1 MYDVP
6 VPVKEALRDGRL
18 KKNIRFVIGEEE
30 WHEVGS
36 FETIG
41 WYSPSTSYGDDKKYT
56 IRDAKTYRFVVD
68 DADHDTYTLYIYKG
82 TDPNWRT
89 VEATSRNTWD
99 ITLIN
104 EAYAYIEIK
113 SSSGNY
119 YSQVSVQNFF
129 AYTIDNNNLV
139 SESVSIDER
148 MCSGD
153 TLKFGLCEGSSLEFQ
168 YFDFPNI
175 TGQRIQAFVDVE
187 SEEMEYSK
195 IYELKRSLYSLP
207 ADGRYKIT
215 ATSANMANIFD
226 LLFVHG
232 TTTTRME
239 FTVAQD
245 GHGEIEIP
253 NAQKG
258 DDIFL
263 DYRSGTTPTAEVF
276 QWVHKWHTIPMG
288 FFDVKKCSRQASTG
302 IIKVTAYNKLQSD
315 YLNEKANNRILQ
327 TFGFDAIMTVHD
339 IRDILLGS
347 YQIEEDVSELA
358 HPTIDPDGE
367 LVVTETVFSDL
378 GAFRFSQLYGVKS
391 PINAYRAGVNSTNT
405 DFHIVIASQH
415 PRVRY
420 ENDYIKFDA
429 YTGTLEGLEANIVAF
444 IKKVVNDAQLN
455 KSGDDVINYICQNI
469 GFQKIFSIQPG
480 YQTGYNYA
488 FSTVQWEYEE
498 AHNLPHTVVG
508 PITDK
513 RVQLLTS
520 EARLTLPDEI
530 ELNGGGGVAFRF
542 NGTAENVGS
551 YTWSTNY
558 QYYSNS
564 SMTIVAIEPCP
575 YATFSDGTT
584 YDWEIGDI
592 YAIAGWDYSALP
604 TLDKI
609 RFDPV
614 NVEEFTLRDIIS
626 AVYESIAQFGQL
638 DRITDLFSGVE
649 LNHSRLYPADN
660 LYPSDTLYP
669 DGAAASATKSMYS
682 KLWADE
688 GNVHKWRYLII
699 TYKTL
704 NENNEEVETKL
715 QRTINND
722 GTDNYNMSDN
732 WLMRNL
738 IWTAEDVGALADS
751 MVTKMQDITWFPFEM
766 WCAGLPY
773 LETGDEIEIPLGE
786 HGYTSYILQRQLKG
800 IQNLQDTYINGTLDI
815 F

>member
-18 KKNIRFVIGEEE
+18 KKNYRFVLGEEE

-41 WYSPSTSYGDDKKYT
+41 WYSPSIYYGDDKKYT
-56 IRDAKTYRFVVD
+56 IQDSKAYKFIVN

-99 ITLIN
+99 ITLTDA
-104 EAYAYIEIK
+104 AYAYVEIK
-113 SSSGNY
+113 STSGNY
-119 YSQVSVQNFF
+119 RSPVSVQNFF

-207 ADGRYKIT
+207 ADGSYKIT
-215 ATSANMANIFD
+215 ATAENMANIFA
-226 LLFVHG
+226 LFFVHG
-232 TTTTRME
+232 ATTTRME

-245 GHGEIEIP
+245 GHGEIELP
-253 NAQKG
+253 NAKRNN
-258 DDIFL
+258 DIYL
-263 DYRSGTTPTAEVF
+263 SYRTGTTPTAEVF

-288 FFDVKKCSRQASTG
+288 FFDVKNCSRQASTG

-327 TFGFDAIMTVHD
+327 TFGFDATMTVHD
-339 IRDILLGS
+339 IRDLLLDS
-347 YQIEEDVSELA
+347 YQIEEDVAVLATPHREPGEIVSEESI
-358 HPTIDPDGE
+358 T
-367 LVVTETVFSDL
+367 SDL
-378 GAFRFSQLYGVKS
+378 GAFRFSRLYGVKS
-391 PINAYRAGVNSTNT
+391 PINAYRAGVSSIST
-405 DFHIVIASQH
+405 DFHIWITSQH
-415 PRVRY
+415 PDY
-420 ENDYIKFDA
+420 EYDNTYIKFDA
-429 YTGTLEGLEANIVAF
+429 YTGTLEGLEANIVAY
-444 IKKVVNDAQLN
+444 IKKVINDAQLN
-455 KSGDDVINYICQNI
+455 RSGDDVINYICQNI
-469 GFQKIFSIQPG
+469 GFQKIFSIQP
-480 YQTGYNYA
+480 QGYNKP

-498 AHNLPHTVVG
+498 AHNLPHTVMG

-513 RVQLLTS
+513 RVQLLNGAA
-520 EARLTLPDEI
+520 EFTLPDEI
-530 ELNGGGGVAFRF
+530 AMDALGVTAFGF
-542 NGTAENVGS
+542 NGYARIIGS
-551 YTWSTNY
+551 NPPSYSTNY
-558 QYYSNS
+558 QYYLDS
-564 SMTIVAIEPCP
+564 SMTTIGLEPCP
-575 YATFSDGTT
+575 YATFSDGTQYFESDST
-584 YDWEIGDI
+584 YD
-592 YAIAGWDYSALP
+592 AIVGWDYSALP

-609 RFDPV
+609 SFDPV
-614 NVEEFTLRDIIS
+614 SVEEFTLRDIIS

-638 DRITDLFSGVE
+638 NRITDLFSGVE

-660 LYPSDTLYP
+660 LYPADTLYP

-688 GNVHKWRYLII
+688 GNVHKWKYLII

-704 NENNEEVETKL
+704 NENDEEVETKL

-751 MVTKMQDITWFPFEM
+751 MVAKMQDITWFPFEM

-786 HGYTSYILQRQLKG
+786 HSYTSYILQRQLKG

>member
-18 KKNIRFVIGEEE
+18 KKNIRFV
-30 WHEVGS
+30 VLN
-36 FETIG
+36 
-41 WYSPSTSYGDDKKYT
+41 DD
-56 IRDAKTYRFVVD
+56 
-68 DADHDTYTLYIYKG
+68 G
-82 TDPNWRT
+82 TED
-89 VEATSRNTWD
+89 
-99 ITLIN
+99 
-104 EAYAYIEIK
+104 
-113 SSSGNY
+113 
-119 YSQVSVQNFF
+119 F
-129 AYTIDNNNLV
+129 TIDNDNLV

-148 MCSGD
+148 MCSGE

-168 YFDFPNI
+168 YFEKENI
-175 TGQRIQAFVDVE
+175 TGRRLQMYIDAYYDASPETIGTITKGVNYTVPIGGK
-187 SEEMEYSK
+187 YK
-195 IYELKRSLYSLP
+195 IYV
-207 ADGRYKIT
+207 
-215 ATSANMANIFD
+215 TSASASLANMVAKIRTLN
-226 LLFVHG
+226 
-232 TTTTRME
+232 TTYYPL
-239 FTVAQD
+239 QSYPD
-245 GHGEIEIP
+245 GHKEVEFDCLS
-253 NAQKG
+253 G
-258 DDIFL
+258 DVLQLQGSNGATGSIIC
-263 DYRSGTTPTAEVF
+263 TPF
-276 QWVHKWHTIPMG
+276 YYPIPMG
-288 FFDVKKCSRQASTG
+288 FFDVKNCSRQASTG

-315 YLNEKANNRILQ
+315 YLDTKANNRILEL
-327 TFGFDAIMTVHD
+327 FGFDGLMTVHD

-367 LVVTETVFSDL
+367 LVITETVFSDL

-391 PINAYRAGVNSTNT
+391 PINAYRAGVNSTST

-420 ENDYIKFDA
+420 DNDCIKFDA

-480 YQTGYNYA
+480 YNTGYNYA

-498 AHNLPHTVVG
+498 AHNLTHTVAG

-551 YTWSTNY
+551 YTWSANY

-669 DGAAASATKSMYS
+669 YGAAASATKSMYS

-688 GNVHKWRYLII
+688 GNVHKWKYLII

-704 NENNEEVETKL
+704 NENDEEVETKL

-751 MVTKMQDITWFPFEM
+751 MVAKMQDITWFPFEM

-786 HGYTSYILQRQLKG
+786 HSYTSYILQRQLKG